1 MVNVNNGLIGL
12 SILGGTSAYNTYS
25 SGLSSSDSPAVTRA
39 KQAFTLPQTT
49 PPWEEEPTTS
59 STSAQI
65 TAIKKM
71 LSIIDTESDSSLE
84 DLPDIEASFTIY
96 KALDRLR
103 VIAESAAK
111 STTSETERT
120 ALNKVFAKGM
130 ADLQAYMGSA
140 QTDMLTLNYGVPTRR
155 VQTVAVTKSDV
166 TGSVVAGTTSIKRSD
181 VIAGLTGTEV
191 FQFTLTKGSTTE
203 TVQVDLS
210 QITDPLN
217 LDTIANAFNAAI
229 GATPQLD
236 AGGNPVLDAD
246 GNVVS
251 QWQSNFSL
259 KYTDEKWGL
268 VFNPSGIEN
277 VAIDQVGGTD
287 AIVVASGETRRD
299 SYTDASLFRF
309 EDIDGAMTRTRL
321 GSIASIDA
329 DATAQAATAAS
340 RDDDEDVDYTVHA
353 DTKARSVVTD
363 AEGFSYIVG
372 TTDGD
377 VGTNLS
383 DGEDDLFLTKVDSEG
398 KIVWQRS
405 LGASGSA
412 QGAAVSIAPNGEIV
426 VAGTVSSAFSGS
438 DGSDT
443 DILVARFNAR
453 GEELSATAVR
463 QLGNESASAL
473 TIGDDGSIYVA
484 GRASSG
490 GGDAFIVKLDATGK
504 QVERRTIDSGG
515 ADLVTALEIDGSG
528 NLLALTKENGV
539 ATLRRIDSTSIA
551 NDLGS
556 IALGAV
562 EARAIAVSDSGQI
575 AVVGA
580 AATAVSGSQT
590 NAISGAR
597 DAFVTMIGAGLGS
610 ASTTYIGS
618 AEDDQAD
625 SATWMNGTLYVGGRS
640 NGTISGTKSGT
651 VDGFLARL
659 DASGT
664 LEAVSQ
670 WGLVATTTE
679 PVRVSAASGGSTALG
694 ALGLARGT
702 LNQRTSATLT
712 SQTSIRAG
720 DEFTIKVDD
729 GSTRTITIDAS
740 ETMTTLS
747 QKIRR
752 ITGTAASVSTALVDG
767 KTSLRIQVAAGHSI
781 ELGSGANGEDAL
793 TKLGIEPVRLVAK
806 AATDADDDDEN
817 TVTPGGTYSLA
828 LSSALNLGNAKT
840 AAVALSKIGSAISM
854 IQSAYRSL
862 YWDSTKAA
870 RVDGT
875 LATAAGS
882 AYQQKQLA
890 NYQAALSR
898 LTGS

>member
-12 SILGGTSAYNTYS
+12 SILGGTSAFNSYS
-25 SGLSSSDSPAVTRA
+25 SAVSSSDSPAVTRA
-39 KQAFTLPQTT
+39 KQAFTLPETT
-49 PPWEEEPTTS
+49 PPWEEDPDTS

-71 LSIIDTESDSSLE
+71 LSIIDSSSDSSLE

-111 STTSETERT
+111 SSTSDTERAT
-120 ALNKVFAKGM
+120 LNQVFAKGM

-140 QTDMLTLNYGVPTRR
+140 ETDMLTLNYGVPTRR
-155 VQTVAVTKSDV
+155 VETVAVTKADV
-166 TGSVVAGTTSIKRSD
+166 TGSVNAEPISTKRSD
-181 VIAGLTGTEV
+181 LIAGLSGTEV
-191 FQFTLTKGSTTE
+191 FEFTLTRGTTTE

-210 QITDPLN
+210 QISDPLN

-229 GATPQLD
+229 GASPQLD
-236 AGGNPVLDAD
+236 ANGNPVLDAD
-246 GNVVS
+246 GNVMS
-251 QWQSNFSL
+251 AWKSNFSL
-259 KYTDEKWGL
+259 EYTDEKWGL
-268 VFNPSGIEN
+268 VFNPSGIET
-277 VAIDQVGGTD
+277 VTIDQVGGTD

-299 SYTDASLFRF
+299 SNIDASLFRF
-309 EDIDGAMTRTRL
+309 EDIDGAMTRVRL
-321 GSIASIDA
+321 GSISAIDA
-329 DATAQAATAAS
+329 DATAQAETAAS
-340 RDDDEDVDYTVHA
+340 ADDDEDKDYTVHS
-353 DTKARSVVTD
+353 DTKARSIVTD

-426 VAGTVSSAFSGS
+426 VAGTVSNVFSGS

-443 DILVARFNAR
+443 DILVARYNTR
-453 GEELSATAVR
+453 GEELSATAIR

-484 GRASSG
+484 GRASTG

-504 QVERRTIDSGG
+504 VAERRSIDSGG
-515 ADLVTALEIDGSG
+515 ADLVTALEIDASG

-539 ATLRRIDSTSIA
+539 AILRQIDSTSLA

-556 IALGAV
+556 VTLGNV
-562 EARAIAVSDSGQI
+562 EARAIAVSDTGQI

-580 AATAVSGSQT
+580 TSTAVSGSQT
-590 NAISGAR
+590 NAISGGR
-597 DAFVTMIGAGLGS
+597 DAFVTMIGAGMGS

-618 AEDDQAD
+618 ADDDQAD
-625 SATWMNGTLYVGGRS
+625 SATWMNGSLYVGGRS
-640 NGTISGTKSGT
+640 AGAISGTKSGT
-651 VDGFLARL
+651 VDGFLARV
-659 DASGT
+659 DASGSVQS
-664 LEAVSQ
+664 VSQ

-679 PVRVSAASGGSTALG
+679 PVRVSAVSGGTTALS

-702 LNQRTSATLT
+702 INQRASATLT
-712 SQTSIRAG
+712 SQTSLRAG
-720 DEFTIKVDD
+720 DEFTVKVDD
-729 GSTRTITIDAS
+729 GSTRTITIDAD
-740 ETMTTLS
+740 ETMSSLS

-752 ITGTAASVSTALVDG
+752 ITGTAAKVSTALVDG
-767 KTSLRIQVAAGHSI
+767 KTSLRIQVEVGHSI
-781 ELGSGANGEDAL
+781 ELGSGKTGEDAL
-793 TKLGIEPVRLVAK
+793 TKLGIEPVRLV
-806 AATDADDDDEN
+806 TRDPVTDDDEN

-828 LSSALNLGNAKT
+828 LSSALNLANDKT
-840 AAVALSKIGSAISM
+840 AAVALKKISSAISM

-875 LATAAGS
+875 LTAAAGS